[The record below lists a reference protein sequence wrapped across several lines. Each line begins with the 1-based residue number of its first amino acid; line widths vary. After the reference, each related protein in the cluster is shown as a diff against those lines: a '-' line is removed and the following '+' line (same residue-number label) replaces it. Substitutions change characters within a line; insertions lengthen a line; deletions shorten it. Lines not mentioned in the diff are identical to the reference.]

1 MRSRLYAVVS
11 FLLFLVVAQLVS
23 GGLEWILVRKLHL
36 IVPMGRAWEPSFFVF
51 WEGAGVVGALVAT
64 WALARL
70 SGRGFAE
77 LGYGTGGLWRELL
90 AGGAMGFIVVTGLV
104 IIATALGA
112 YTAGHLMTSPADT
125 TGNAIAWLLAMA
137 GTSLAGE
144 MTLHG
149 AGLFALARA
158 TGFWPAALILSLVA
172 AALGLGSSASGL
184 NYAGAINALG
194 ISLLSC
200 YAIQR
205 TGAIWFACG
214 LHALLDYT
222 SLFIF
227 GSPSRG
233 NQGGEPIL
241 TRLFTGGFNG
251 PTWLTGS
258 SAGIESS
265 WLMLPVLGAAF
276 AVYWYVVRGTTRGVT
291 GAEAAAGH

>member
-1 MRSRLYAVVS
+1 MRSRLQAVVS
-11 FLLFLVVAQLVS
+11 FVLFLLVAQLVS
-23 GGLEWILVRKLHL
+23 GGLEWMLVRKLQL
-36 IVPMGRAWEPSFFVF
+36 IVPTGRPWEPSFFVF
-51 WEGAGVVGALVAT
+51 WEGAGVIGALVAT
-64 WALARL
+64 WALARV

-77 LGYGTGGLWRELL
+77 LGYRTGGAWRQLL
-90 AGGAMGFIVVTGLV
+90 AGGAMGFIVVTVLV
-104 IIATALGA
+104 FIATALGA
-112 YTAGHLMTSPADT
+112 YAVGQLMMSPAAA

-137 GTSLAGE
+137 GTSFAGE

-149 AGLFALARA
+149 AGLFALAEV
-158 TGFWPAALILSLVA
+158 TGFWPAAVTLSLFG
-172 AALGLGSSASGL
+172 AALGLGSGASGL
-184 NYAGAINALG
+184 NYAGAMNALG

-200 YAIQR
+200 YAIRR

-241 TRLFTGGFNG
+241 TRLFTGGFHG
-251 PTWLTGS
+251 PTWLTGG

-265 WLMLPVLGAAF
+265 WLMLPIVGAAL
-276 AVYWYVVRGTTRGVT
+276 AGYWYFVRGTTRGLT
-291 GAEAAAGH
+291 PG